1 MNHEIIHVIQSCV
14 GGGFKRKPTL
24 IGLEIKD
31 KNRIDKILEN
41 PIYQALT
48 SYQYK
53 LELEA
58 YSYQNDL
65 TFFQKTF
72 KKYCL

>member
-1 MNHEIIHVIQSCV
+1 MQRR
-14 GGGFKRKPTL
+14 GRKRNPTL
-24 IGLEIKD
+24 IGLKIND

-41 PIYQALT
+41 PIYQDLNN
-48 SYQYK
+48 YQYK

-65 TFFQKTF
+65 ALSQKLFT
-72 KKYCL
+72 KYCL